1 MNYKQALA
9 AVFDK
14 CRNPRARSCA
24 VAFLE
29 RYANPK
35 RPVTAWHAAGE
46 DAEAS
51 ALLLAGLGMEEKR
64 DFTVTRSAL
73 DPSAVRFGWTD
84 AGLKLLS
91 RIAAELGGTFRG
103 VETQRRVLCGS
114 GDPLGL
120 VADVPEAHAPAP
132 EPGQDAPD
140 ADLVKRLCFV
150 VDGIAHRV
158 IDLAPPDPVG
168 DEAVRWAKTWA
179 EAHLADDPS
188 GNVWSKFPPVPPLAV
203 LEALARMEGA
213 EGLPPFQVFDARSAG
228 EPYRTVV
235 RPLAA
240 DEKILPAARVNCMP
254 LDEQFCA
261 GSATLDGYFA
271 FDREGLAGARADAA
285 GLWLEFDEPVR
296 PTAEALNFML
306 DAEAA
311 RKLAS
316 SLLSRYYGLN
326 CYMLET
332 TRLGLHNDFG
342 GVPGNE
348 NLENDDGDTSSMQY
362 RMGDSCYANDAVL
375 YMGGCILTPGPVPAQ
390 DWSSCLTKPV
400 QVGPVDEPEAAAATA
415 GVTADELAAEWFFAV
430 HGGEQWDAADMPW
443 NSDHDRQNARL
454 QRLDGFRAARRAL
467 ETCDPAVLSDTWCGP
482 DNPNFMPNPA
492 GHAPGAFKPAGAF
505 VNGVCAALRFCADGA
520 PDALQF
526 VDSGSHP
533 DKMVAGVWTGLATDL
548 APERAAEAAAEDVFP
563 NLWHF
568 GFPARDCPGWL
579 SDADR
584 RRDTTELL
592 DLLRSRPSVQ
602 FRFGKRTKG
611 KHRKHVILVETN
623 VAAGPYLERAD
634 LGRLRQ
640 SLWLAFASAIL
651 YRRGNPLAAVSADD
665 AHVGRMPDRL
675 SSFDDW
681 IRRRV
686 PDWASTLDASARYDA
701 LAPDSFLAGW
711 RADEKGRLVIVLSTN
726 SPAMA
731 LRAKLAWRYDAGL
744 PVETAAYAAAH
755 GVSAAVDLSAFPT
768 EQAKYRAVVSSA
780 LLQPQFGA
788 DVANTLGQRGRFGTI
803 WARDAVWDLDSDEC
817 PGRGWYLVA
826 PNHASVRSLA
836 AAARGVSSESPF

>member
-14 CRNPRARSCA
+14 CRSPRARSCA

-29 RYANPK
+29 RYADCS

-64 DFTVTRSAL
+64 DFKVTRSAL

-120 VADVPEAHAPAP
+120 VDDVPEVHAPAP

-140 ADLVKRLCFV
+140 AGLVKRLGSI
-150 VDGIAHRV
+150 VDGIARRV
-158 IDLAPPDPVG
+158 IDLAPPDPVS
-168 DEAVRWAKTWA
+168 DETVSWTKMWAR
-179 EAHLADDPS
+179 AHLGAEPF
-188 GNVWSKFPPVPPLAV
+188 GNGINRAKFPPVPPLAV

-213 EGLPPFQVFDARSAG
+213 EGLPPFQVFDARMSG
-228 EPYRTVV
+228 DSYRTVV

-240 DEKILPAARVNCMP
+240 DEKTLPAARVNCMP
-254 LDEQFCA
+254 LNEQFCA
-261 GSATLDGYFA
+261 RSATLDGYFA
-271 FDREGLAGARADAA
+271 FDREGLAGAHADAA

-332 TRLGLHNDFG
+332 TRLGLRNDFG

-362 RMGDSCYANDAVL
+362 RMGNSPYANDAVL

-400 QVGPVDEPEAAAATA
+400 QVGPVAEPEAAASMA

-430 HGGEQWDAADMPW
+430 HGGEQWDTADMPW
-443 NSDHDRQNARL
+443 SSDHDRQVARL
-454 QRLDGFRAARRAL
+454 QRLDGFRTAWHAL
-467 ETCDPAVLSDTWCGP
+467 ETCDPAVLLKCGP
-482 DNPNFMPNPA
+482 DNPAFSSLS
-492 GHAPGAFKPAGAF
+492 GPGSNTFKPAGAF
-505 VNGVCAALRFCADGA
+505 VNGVCAALRFCSDGA

-526 VDSGSHP
+526 VDSGPHP

-584 RRDTTELL
+584 RRDTAELL
-592 DLLRSRPSVQ
+592 DLLRSRPSIQ
-602 FRFGKRTKG
+602 FQFGKRTKG
-611 KHRKHVILVETN
+611 KHRRHVVLVETN

-634 LGRLRQ
+634 LDKFRQ

-665 AHVGRMPDRL
+665 ARIGRMPDML

-686 PDWASTLDASARYDA
+686 PDWASTLDASARYGA
-701 LAPDSFLAGW
+701 AAPDSFLAGW

-731 LRAKLAWRYDAGL
+731 LRAKLAWRYEAGL

-755 GVSAAVDLSAFPT
+755 GMSAAVDLSAFQT
-768 EQAKYRAVVSSA
+768 EQEKYRAVISSA

-788 DVANTLGQRGRFGTI
+788 EIGSTLGQRGRFGTI
-803 WARDAVWDLDSDEC
+803 WVRDAVWDLDSDEC

-826 PNHASVRSLA
+826 PNHVSVRRLA
-836 AAARGVSSESPF
+836 DAARGVSFENPF